1 MAEKTAVFSLK
12 VDTGKS
18 VQDIQA
24 FDKAVEDL
32 NKDLKDTS
40 KTATDA
46 STKGMET
53 FDQKLAELNQ
63 RLEDGG
69 LSMREMTKLMK
80 EYQNLA
86 ARAGAESPIGKQAI
100 SNAAGLKDEIG
111 DLKAQTMALSSDFV
125 GLDTTLQ
132 GVETGAAAF
141 QGIQSAAA
149 LAGVENEALVQT
161 MVKLQAVQGLVNS
174 VSIIANN
181 LNKESILGLQL
192 RNGLEKAKNFIMT
205 GSIAPAL
212 AGVAATQAQ
221 TGANVGLATATGGAT
236 TAMKL
241 FRLALISTGI
251 GAIVVGIGLL
261 IANFDKVSAAVTK
274 AYNWFDKLG
283 PKIKILSAVILGL
296 VSGPLLI
303 FVGAIYGIVKALEYF
318 GVIDDAQTAK
328 MKANA
333 KAKTDATE
341 KEMNKKIAA
350 EKKKAKAVDDNLSFE
365 IRKAEAAGKTTE
377 EMEEKKLK
385 AALKSGRA
393 IFQMQKQ
400 KIAAYEEE
408 LALLKSLGDA
418 DSDRAK
424 KLEKSL
430 KDTKRASYEQYK
442 ENKKNSQDLTILEIE
457 EQKKRDDA
465 NKDAEKK
472 REDAAKAAAE
482 KRKARR
488 EKEKEEELNRLK
500 AIAEA
505 EKKANEERI
514 KAEDDRF
521 ALSMELMQAGF
532 EKELQELVIQSDK
545 RLEQAHGDKQLEA
558 QVEMQF
564 QIDKADLIKKY
575 SDIELAKLA
584 ETEAKKREIREK
596 YTRLFNSDKDNELMD
611 LKATY
616 ESEKDIALDALKA
629 GLIDEEEY
637 LDKEN
642 ILTEKYKKK
651 KAEIDKKYSDMEKE
665 NAIKSREEQLKGVT
679 QAIEGAQEAL
689 NQLKDLNALMNEIDQ
704 ARLNKIAENR
714 DADLANLD
722 AKLQAELNQEGLTAD
737 QKKQIEEKF
746 AKQKYDVQLKAY
758 EEEEKIKKAQ
768 FNRDKA
774 LKLAQIAIDT
784 ASAIVKGIAQFGPPP
799 SPAGIAAIA
808 SAGLIGL
815 TQALAVMN
823 QKYQSGTA
831 PTPPQ
836 LSTGGGGGQAGAGAS
851 SFTANTNAQQTDLTT
866 LGQGQGGNVPVSQ
879 VVVLESDITGTQNKV
894 EVQEAKSTF

>member
-86 ARAGAESPIGKQAI
+86 ARAGAESPVGKQAI

-111 DLKAQTMALSSDFV
+111 DLKSQTMALSSDFV
-125 GLDTTLQ
+125 GLDTTLK

-205 GSIAPAL
+205 GSIAPTL
-212 AGVAATQAQ
+212 ANVAATQAQ
-221 TGANVGLATATGGAT
+221 AGANVGLAVATGGAT

-241 FRLALISTGI
+241 FRLAMIATGI
-251 GAIVVGIGLL
+251 GALIVGLGLL
-261 IANFDKVSAAVTK
+261 IANWDKVSSAVTN
-274 AYNWFDKLG
+274 AYKKFDKLG
-283 PKIKILSAVILGL
+283 PAVKIVIAIMFPL
-296 VSGPLLI
+296 VG
-303 FVGAIYGIVKALEYF
+303 VIYGIVKALEYF

-333 KAKTDATE
+333 QAKTDATE

-545 RLEQAHGDKQLEA
+545 RMEQAHGDKELEA

-596 YTRLFNSDKDNELMD
+596 YTRLFNSDKENELMD

-665 NAIKSREEQLKGVT
+665 NAIKAREEQLKGVT

-704 ARLNKIAENR
+704 ARLNSIAKNR

-774 LKLAQIAIDT
+774 LKLAQVAIDT

-815 TQALAVMN
+815 TQALAIMN

>member
-12 VDTGKS
+12 VDTGNS

-32 NKDLKDTS
+32 NKELKDTS

-46 STKGMET
+46 STKGMDT
-53 FDQKLAELNQ
+53 FDQKLAELNA
-63 RLEDGG
+63 RVEAGG
-69 LSMREMTKLMK
+69 LTMKELTRTMK

-86 ARAGAESPIGKQAI
+86 AQAGAESPVGQQAI
-100 SNAAGLKDEIG
+100 RNAAQLKDEIG
-111 DLKAQTMALSSDFV
+111 DLKAQTTALSSDFV

-141 QGIQSAAA
+141 QGIESAAA
-149 LAGVENEALVQT
+149 LAGIENEALVQT

-192 RNGLEKAKNFIMT
+192 RNGLEKARNFILT

-212 AGVAATQAQ
+212 ANVAATEAQAV
-221 TGANVGLATATGGAT
+221 ANVGLTTATGGAT

-251 GAIVVGIGLL
+251 GAIVVAIGLL
-261 IANFDKVSAAVTK
+261 IANWDKVSGAVSK
-274 AYNWFDKLG
+274 AYNWFNKLG
-283 PKIKILSAVILGL
+283 PGVKILIAIMFPL
-296 VSGPLLI
+296 VG
-303 FVGAIYGIVKALEYF
+303 VIYGIVKALEFF
-318 GVIDDAQTAK
+318 GVIDDAQTAQ

-333 KAKTDATE
+333 KARTEATI
-341 KEMNKKIAA
+341 KEMDAKISA

-365 IRKAEAAGKTTE
+365 IRKAQAAGKTTE

-393 IFQMQKQ
+393 IFQMQKE
-400 KIAAYEEE
+400 KIAAYDEE
-408 LALLKSLGDA
+408 LKLLKRLGEA

-424 KLEKSL
+424 ELEKAL
-430 KDTKRASYEQYK
+430 KNTKQRSYEQFK
-442 ENKKNSQDLTILEIE
+442 ENKKNAQDLTILEIE

-465 NKDAEKK
+465 DEDAQQKRADAAKERAKK
-472 REDAAKAAAE
+472 RREDAQK
-482 KRKARR
+482 
-488 EKEKEEELNRLK
+488 
-500 AIAEA
+500 EA
-505 EKKANEERI
+505 ERLAEIQKKANEDRI

-521 ALSMELMQAGF
+521 ALSMELMKDGF
-532 EKELQELVIQSDK
+532 DKELQQLIIQSDK
-545 RLEQAHGDKQLEA
+545 RMDQAHGDKELEA
-558 QVEMQF
+558 QIETQF
-564 QIDKADLIKKY
+564 LIDKADLQKKY
-575 SDIELAKLA
+575 ADIELAKLA
-584 ETEAKKREIREK
+584 ETEQRKREIRER
-596 YTRLFNSDKDNELMD
+596 YTRLFNSDRDNELMD
-611 LKATY
+611 LRATY
-616 ESEKDIALDALKA
+616 ESEKDIVLDALKA
-629 GLIDEEEY
+629 GIIDEETY
-637 LDKEN
+637 LDREN
-642 ILTEKYKKK
+642 ELTEKYRKK
-651 KAEIDKKYSDMEKE
+651 KAEIDKKYSDMERE
-665 NAIKSREEQLKGVT
+665 NAIKAREEQLKGVT
-679 QAIEGAQEAL
+679 QAIEAAQRGLDE
-689 NQLKDLNALMNEIDQ
+689 LKKINELVDQIDQ
-704 ARLNKIAENR
+704 ARLNRIAKNR
-714 DADLANLD
+714 EDDLANLD

-746 AKQKYDVQLKAY
+746 AKQKYDVQVKAY
-758 EEEEKIKKAQ
+758 EQEEKIKKVQ

-774 LKLAQIAIDT
+774 LKLAQVSIDT

-815 TQALAVMN
+815 TQALAIMN

-836 LSTGGGGGQAGAGAS
+836 LSTGGGGAAGAGAS
-851 SFTANTNAQQTDLTT
+851 SFTANTNAEQTDLTT
-866 LGQGQGGNVPVSQ
+866 LGQDQGGNVPVTQ

>member
-63 RLEDGG
+63 TLENGG

-86 ARAGAESPIGKQAI
+86 ARAGAESPVGKQAI
-100 SNAAGLKDEIG
+100 SNAANLKDEIG

-125 GLDTTLQ
+125 GLDTTLK

-261 IANFDKVSAAVTK
+261 IANFDKIAAATMK
-274 AYNWFDKLG
+274 AYAQFDKLG
-283 PKIKILSAVILGL
+283 PKIKILIS
-296 VSGPLLI
+296 I
-303 FVGAIYGIVKALEYF
+303 FFPFIGIIYGTIKALEAL
-318 GVIDDAQTAK
+318 GIIDDQNTIK

-350 EKKKAKAVDDNLSFE
+350 EKKKAQAVDDNLSFE
-365 IRKAEAAGKTTE
+365 IRKAQAAGKNTE

-393 IFQMQKQ
+393 ILEMQKQ
-400 KIAAYEEE
+400 KIRAYEEE
-408 LALLKSLGDA
+408 IALLKRTGDA

-430 KDTKRASYEQYK
+430 KDTKQKSYEQYK
-442 ENKKNSQDLTILEIE
+442 ENKKNAQDLTIIQIE
-457 EQKKRDDA
+457 EDKKRDDA
-465 NKDAEKK
+465 NK
-472 REDAAKAAAE
+472 AAYE
-482 KRKARR
+482 KRKERIKKQ
-488 EKEKEEELNRLK
+488 KEDELNRLK

-505 EKKANEERI
+505 EKAANDKRI
-514 KAEDDRF
+514 KEEDDRF

-545 RLEQAHGDKQLEA
+545 RMEQAHGDKELEA

-584 ETEAKKREIREK
+584 ENEAKKREIREK

-611 LKATY
+611 LRATY
-616 ESEKDIALDALKA
+616 ESEKDIALNALKA
-629 GLIDEEEY
+629 GLIDEETY
-637 LDKEN
+637 LDREN
-642 ILTEKYKKK
+642 QLTEKYKKK
-651 KAEIDKKYSDMEKE
+651 KAEIDKKYSDIEKE

-866 LGQGQGGNVPVSQ
+866 SGQGQGGNVPVSQ